1 MLKPRTPPNIVKV
14 TEKIN
19 PKTSARLLS
28 KAANLEK
35 TVPVANVARETR
47 TVSQPTKTRY
57 ERSPGTIL
65 PLTPKEARTKTA
77 VGAFER
83 FPASELNPTKKNEPT
98 VPIIAA
104 AVACLNE
111 ISNPK
116 KKEP

>member
-28 KAANLEK
+28 KPANLEK

-57 ERSPGTIL
+57 ERNGSI
-65 PLTPKEARTKTA
+65 
-77 VGAFER
+77 ER
-83 FPASELNPTKKNEPT
+83 SEEGEGELRHR
-98 VPIIAA
+98 
-104 AVACLNE
+104 L
-111 ISNPK
+111 K
-116 KKEP
+116 KKREKSMKLILW